1 MEKTVSVI
9 MGTYNGEKYIREQL
23 DSILSQTYSI
33 KEIIIQDDGSTDGTV
48 RICEEYAEIYSNVLF
63 SRNERNLGFNLNF
76 KSAAQRATGISW
88 PSAIKMTCGF
98 LRK

>member
-63 SRNERNLGFNLNF
+63 LETRETWALISTLSRQHRGRRGF
-76 KSAAQRATGISW
+76 RGH
-88 PSAIKMTCGF
+88 
-98 LRK
+98 LRPR